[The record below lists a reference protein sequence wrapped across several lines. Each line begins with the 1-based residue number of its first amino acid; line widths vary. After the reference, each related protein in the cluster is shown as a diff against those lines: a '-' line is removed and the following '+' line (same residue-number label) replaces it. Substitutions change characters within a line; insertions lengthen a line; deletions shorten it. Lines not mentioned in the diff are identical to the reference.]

1 MKLRETVPKKS
12 VKFSRISISH
22 ASVSSLCLI
31 PKWISYIHNLF
42 IFENAWIFSLNFF
55 LSPTEQKGNCLRA
68 SWLLCIQPYIF
79 IFLYAYMY
87 GNRSR
92 IFINGS
98 LFRVS
103 KKLCLIVNLV
113 FILLGPTASSIHRQE
128 KEQNK
133 KRKKMRYKCIHFFL
147 ILCTIDFQRNRKE
160 EKERIWKIYII

>member
-22 ASVSSLCLI
+22 ASVLSSYSI

-42 IFENAWIFSLNFF
+42 IFENAWIFLWIFF
-55 LSPTEQKGNCLRA
+55 EPNGAKGKLPSSILIA
-68 SWLLCIQPYIF
+68 LYTTIHF
-79 IFLYAYMY
+79 IFLYAYIY
-87 GNRSR
+87 GSRSR

-98 LFRVS
+98 LFQVS

-133 KRKKMRYKCIHFFL
+133 AKKKMRYKCIHFFL
-147 ILCTIDFQRNRKE
+147 ILCTIDFERNRRE
-160 EKERIWKIYII
+160 TKERIWKIYII

>member
-1 MKLRETVPKKS
+1 MKLRETVPKKKS

-22 ASVSSLCLI
+22 ASVLSSCLI

-42 IFENAWIFSLNFF
+42 IFENAWIFFLWIFF
-55 LSPTEQKGNCLRA
+55 WAQRSKREIAFEHLDCFVYNHT
-68 SWLLCIQPYIF
+68 
-79 IFLYAYMY
+79 FLYAYIY

-133 KRKKMRYKCIHFFL
+133 
-147 ILCTIDFQRNRKE
+147 
-160 EKERIWKIYII
+160 EKNEI